1 PLISPARMRESMA
14 SWLVTKGEQ
23 QFSVRD
29 LEELKQLVR
38 KGSIGPGD
46 IVQPPGASDWLYLIE
61 LPELNSLFPKSA
73 FEVDDDSDYRPR
85 SALGQGPII
94 AALLLLVAFAGYGMY
109 YYAIRV
115 PSNEDLTLDLGL
127 TEMLVT
133 ADPAELRDQP
143 GGGST
148 ITTLPKDSR
157 VQLLAKR
164 NDFYAVESATGQKGW
179 VDVDAVIAGYQFED
193 SRTRED
199 YDPIYNPDRYVFVQ
213 NSSWMQLATQREAN
227 TSLFQFMLKNK
238 SKFAM
243 TNIVLLATIKDE
255 NDRVLEK
262 KEIAIEGT
270 IPAYASAMVGT
281 LLPPEGEED
290 EVPVRKMTDSLF
302 QELAAG
308 NPELTMRWSAG
319 VEEQMTSE
327 NFKEANID
335 ILELSAIPRAIE

>member
-1 PLISPARMRESMA
+1 MA
-14 SWLVTKGEQ
+14 SWLVTKGDQ

-29 LEELKQLVR
+29 LQELKRIVR
-38 KGSIGPGD
+38 EGNVGPGD
-46 IVQPPGASDWLYLIE
+46 MVQPPHASDWLYLIE
-61 LPELNSLFPKSA
+61 LPELKALFPKEA
-73 FEVDDDSDYRPR
+73 FEVDDDIDFRPR
-85 SALGQGPII
+85 SSIGQGPII
-94 AALLLLVAFAGYGMY
+94 AVLLVLVAVAGYGMY
-109 YYAIRV
+109 YYAVRV
-115 PSNEDLTLDLGL
+115 PSNEELQLDLGL

-133 ADPAELRDQP
+133 ADPAVLTDKP

-148 ITTLPKDSR
+148 VTQLDKDSR

-164 NDFYAVESATGQKGW
+164 NDFYSIQAESGQKGW
-179 VDVDAVIAGYQFED
+179 VSVSDVIAGYQFED

-213 NSSWMQLATQREAN
+213 NSSWMQLANQRETN

-238 SKFAM
+238 SKFEM
-243 TNIVLLATIKDE
+243 TNIVLLATIKDD

-262 KEIAIEGT
+262 KEIAIEGS

-281 LLPPEGEED
+281 LLPAEDAEGEL
-290 EVPVRKMTDSLF
+290 PRKMTDTLF
-302 QELAAG
+302 QELSKDD
-308 NPELTMRWSAG
+308 PELTMRWSAG

-335 ILELSAIPRAIE
+335 ILELSAVPRVIE